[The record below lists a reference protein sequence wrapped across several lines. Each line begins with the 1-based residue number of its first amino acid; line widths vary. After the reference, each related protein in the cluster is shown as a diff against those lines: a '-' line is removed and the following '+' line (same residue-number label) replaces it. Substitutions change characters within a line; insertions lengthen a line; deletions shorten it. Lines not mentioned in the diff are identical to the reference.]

1 MNIASLFLIERANAW
16 FHKKGE
22 GDHSWAEFEKELCV
36 RFREEELE
44 DVKEFM
50 RIRQESIDEYLDKF
64 EDVRIRMERV
74 MPTLEETYMLSVFI
88 LED

>member
-44 DVKEFM
+44 DVK
-50 RIRQESIDEYLDKF
+50 
-64 EDVRIRMERV
+64 
-74 MPTLEETYMLSVFI
+74 
-88 LED
+88 